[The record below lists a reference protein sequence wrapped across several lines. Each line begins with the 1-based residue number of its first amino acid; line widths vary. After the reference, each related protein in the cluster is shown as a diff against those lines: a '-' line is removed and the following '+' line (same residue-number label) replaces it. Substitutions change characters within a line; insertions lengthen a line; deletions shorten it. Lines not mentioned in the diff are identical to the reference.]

1 MGGLPGVV
9 YLSDLLKVIDAK
21 RQTGFNGDDPK
32 SFIDVPHHL
41 LAKDGFPLQGN
52 WRDPACQKDINSTR
66 LKTSGLLPSGVK
78 EGLKS
83 GVNEVIDP
91 LQIPPK
97 LPTGALIPSG
107 VEEAE
112 ILGKRLPGVKVVKPK
127 QNLPNYERQ
136 PMSLPL
142 LYDLEQGKEGVR
154 VPVAGKVQRG
164 ATTCHCKQAEKGI
177 AAHKG
182 DVSLGLEASKP
193 GVSFRKDL
201 DQPQYAS
208 SSKSSPLTSLSV
220 LEAKIANANPT
231 SAVINAK
238 G

>member
-21 RQTGFNGDDPK
+21 RQTGFNGDDLPPPFTQPK

-83 GVNEVIDP
+83 GVNKVIDP

-164 ATTCHCKQAEKGI
+164 ATTDLLHG
-177 AAHKG
+177 
-182 DVSLGLEASKP
+182 EA
-193 GVSFRKDL
+193 VDL
-201 DQPQYAS
+201 LPEDIKNQVHNLVDCPQYAPS
-208 SSKSSPLTSLSV
+208 SESSPPTSLSV